1 MAQYTPMIQQYLAVK
16 AQYKDAFLFFRL
28 GDFYEMFF
36 DDAIKASQELEI
48 TLTGRDGGGEERIP
62 MCGVPYHAADNYI
75 NQLIEKGYKVAICEQ
90 VEDPKAAKGVVK
102 REVIQMIT
110 PGTVMQGKV
119 IDAKENNYIA
129 TITDFADQTY
139 GIAYIDLTTGEG
151 QITIITGEWFDV
163 VGELYSVGAKEVVL
177 PPHHDE
183 QNLQELRDRTNVT
196 ISFEQETKI
205 PDSLLETSKLLEQT
219 KLKETLGRLLQYLEK
234 TQKRSLD
241 HLQPVSYYE
250 TNQYMKLD
258 IHSKR
263 NLELTETIR
272 TKGKKG
278 SFLWLLD
285 ETVTAMG
292 ARRLKQWI
300 ERPLLSQTEIENRLN
315 LVETLLNNYFVRQ
328 ELREALK
335 PVYDLE
341 RLSGR
346 VAFGNVNARDLIQ
359 LKKSLQQIPIITGL
373 IEQLQNPY
381 ANVLF
386 REIDRCE
393 SLLALIERGIDENPP
408 LSIKEGGIIKDGYHE
423 KLDNYRDAVTN
434 GKQWI
439 AELEMKEKQETGI
452 KSLKIGYN
460 RVFGYYIEVTK
471 SNIHLLPEGRF
482 ERKQTLANAE
492 RYITPELKEKEA
504 MILEAEEKIID
515 LEYDL
520 FVEIR
525 EQVKTFIPKLQSL
538 AKLIS
543 EIDVLQSFAQV
554 SEEHQYTKPEFS
566 TDRKI
571 VIKEGRHP
579 VVEKVLNSG
588 TYVANDCYL
597 DKDNEMLLI
606 TGPNMSGKS
615 TFMRQIALTA
625 ILAQIGCYVPAEK
638 AILPIFDQVFT
649 RIGAADDL
657 VSGQST
663 FMVEMLEAKNAI
675 TKATQNSL
683 ILLDEIGRGT
693 STYDGMALAQA
704 IIEYIHDEIGAKT
717 LFSTHYHEL
726 TELEESLQHLKN
738 VHVSAIEENGK
749 VVFLHKVKDGPADK
763 SYGIHVA
770 QLAELPEIL
779 IERAKEILD
788 KLENGQNT
796 KGMSAKSAPLQQ
808 GNKETAVKLEE
819 VQQPTVE
826 FAGKQE
832 TPSSMNE
839 DTGQLSFF
847 VTPSEKHERKTKEKS
862 LNSHEEQVLK
872 ALQSIN
878 LLEMTPL
885 DAMNELYKLQK
896 LMKS

>member
-36 DDAIKASQELEI
+36 EDAINASQELEI
-48 TLTGRDGGGEERIP
+48 TLTSREGGAEERIP
-62 MCGVPYHAADNYI
+62 MCGVPHHSADNYI

-90 VEDPKAAKGVVK
+90 VEDPKEAKGVVR
-102 REVIQMIT
+102 REVVQLIT

-119 IDAKENNYIA
+119 IDEKENNYIA
-129 TITDFADQTY
+129 TITNFDDCNY
-139 GIAYIDLTTGEG
+139 GLAYIDLTTGEG
-151 QITIITGEWFDV
+151 QITIIAGDWLDV

-177 PPHHDE
+177 ATNHPEHK
-183 QNLQELRDRTNVT
+183 LQELRERMNVT
-196 ISFEQETKI
+196 ISVEEETDI
-205 PDSLLETSKLLEQT
+205 PESLSETSKFLEQT
-219 KLKETLGRLLQYLEK
+219 KLKETLGRLLQYLLK
-234 TQKRSLD
+234 TQKRSLE

-285 ETVTAMG
+285 STVTAMG

-300 ERPLLSQTEIENRLN
+300 ERPLLSQVEIENRLN
-315 LVETLLNNYFVRQ
+315 MVETLLNNFFIRQ

-359 LKKSLQQIPIITGL
+359 LKKSLQQIPIILGL
-373 IEQLQNPY
+373 IEQLENNY
-381 ANVLF
+381 ADVLARNIDPCEPLF
-386 REIDRCE
+386 EIIDR
-393 SLLALIERGIDENPP
+393 GINENPP
-408 LSIKEGGIIKDGYHE
+408 LTIKEGAIIKDGYNE
-423 KLDNYRDAVTN
+423 RLDTYRDAVKN

-471 SNIHLLPEGRF
+471 ANIHLLPEGRF

-492 RYITPELKEKEA
+492 RYITPELKEKEE
-504 MILEAEEKIID
+504 MILEAEEKIVD

-525 EQVKTFIPKLQSL
+525 EEVKTYIPKLQEL
-538 AKLIS
+538 AKLVS

-554 SEEHQYTKPEFS
+554 SEEYQYTKPEFS

-571 VIKEGRHP
+571 VIKDGRHP

-597 DKDNEMLLI
+597 DSDHEMLLI

-615 TFMRQIALTA
+615 TYMRQIALTA
-625 ILAQIGCYVPAEK
+625 ILAQIGCFVPADK
-638 AILPIFDQVFT
+638 AELPIFDQVFT

-675 TKATQNSL
+675 TKATKNSL

-726 TELEESLQHLKN
+726 TELEEFLSRLKN
-738 VHVSAIEENGK
+738 VHVSAIEEDGK

-770 QLAELPEIL
+770 ELAELPESL

-788 KLENGQNT
+788 ELENGQNT
-796 KGMSAKSAPLQQ
+796 KG
-808 GNKETAVKLEE
+808 N
-819 VQQPTVE
+819 VE
-826 FAGKQE
+826 KQE
-832 TPSSMNE
+832 KLTQLPKDLANE

-847 VTPSEKHERKTKEKS
+847 ITTTEKQERKTKHDS
-862 LNSHEEQVLK
+862 LTKQEEQILK
-872 ALQSIN
+872 TLQSIN

-896 LMKS
+896 LIKS